1 MVQANRGRQRK
12 MLSLSAI
19 LGLSAV
25 LGACR
30 GAGEQNC
37 ATPSTLPVPR
47 FVALKFDEVN
57 ARKGPGEDYDVQW
70 VWHGKGLPVKVIAET
85 TEWRKVQAY
94 DGSVAWV
101 NKRLVDGRRTA
112 FRVKPGAATLR
123 SDPRDDAKV
132 VAWLQSHAV
141 AALERCEKGWCRIK
155 ASGVKGWVRQDD
167 IWGGAPPP
175 VCRPRPK

>member
-1 MVQANRGRQRK
+1 

-19 LGLSAV
+19 WGALLTSSLL
-25 LGACR
+25 LGACH

-37 ATPSTLPVPR
+37 PTPSTLPVPR

-57 ARKGPGEDYDVQW
+57 ARKGPGEDYDVVW
-70 VWHGKGLPVKVIAET
+70 VWHGKGLPVKVVAET
-85 TEWRKVQAY
+85 SDWRKIQSA

-112 FRVKPGAATLR
+112 LRYAAGAANLR

-132 VAWLQSHAV
+132 VAWLQPRAI
-141 AALERCEKGWCRIK
+141 ATLERCEQGWCRLK
-155 ASGVKGWVRQDD
+155 ASGVKGWVRQEEV
-167 IWGGAPPP
+167 WGGGPPP
-175 VCRPRPK
+175 VCRARPK